1 MPAVHTLSPSSVE
14 GHAEWEARG
23 VYKLFNSR
31 GGPVRYV
38 GRSEN
43 VQRRLKEWE
52 RASDYRYF
60 SVEHIS
66 NLEDAWKREVN
77 LYHQNISSVDNEI
90 HPRAPEGMT
99 CHRCSRV

>member
-1 MPAVHTLSPSSVE
+1 MASVHSLSATSVE
-14 GHAEWEARG
+14 RHAKRGSRG

-43 VQRRLKEWE
+43 VHRRLKQWE
-52 RASDYRYF
+52 RESDYGFF

-66 NLEDAWKREVN
+66 DLEDAWKREVN
-77 LYHQNISSVDNEI
+77 LYHQNISTVDNEI
-90 HPRAPEGMT
+90 HPRSPEGMA